1 LCIQQNK
8 VLERRIKKAMRNIF
22 FGGILFRGG
31 GDDGGGSEETTD
43 EEGSPD
49 MPDYGTDNE
58 GGDGETSTTSE

>member
-1 LCIQQNK
+1 
-8 VLERRIKKAMRNIF
+8 MRNIF

-43 EEGSPD
+43 EEGGPD